1 MRQRSEQAGS
11 VATGSIGI
19 HATAMR
25 QAFQGG
31 QRIVDDVVTG
41 HTTKARHKTR
51 AAGVVVGMSPVWM
64 PGSICPSSHT
74 LPDHNHV

>member
-1 MRQRSEQAGS
+1 MRQGNEEAG
-11 VATGSIGI
+11 AIAAGPIGI

-31 QRIVDDVVTG
+31 QRMVDDVVTG
-41 HTTKARHKTR
+41 HTTKARHKAR
-51 AAGVVVGMSPVWM
+51 AAGVVVGMPPVWM
-64 PGSICPSSHT
+64 PGLICPGSHT